1 MQVGTTMMAD
11 GKTFTYA
18 YDIMAFTP
26 ADKNNANKGNGYSLV
41 KSANLF
47 TRRKYVCRE

>member
-1 MQVGTTMMAD
+1 MFASWDYYDGD

-26 ADKNNANKGNGYSLV
+26 ADKNNANKGMDIHW
-41 KSANLF
+41 
-47 TRRKYVCRE
+47 